1 MSGRRIPSKLLVV
14 VVALVAVLGASV
26 TGGVVLAAN
35 GKSPR
40 TTTTAAAVRT
50 QQSRAAV
57 ASGPLSVVST
67 SPANGASSVSP
78 GADVQIQFSDP
89 VDVSGVDPVLSPSV
103 PGVWE
108 QPEPNELVFYPEQPL
123 TPDAS
128 VTLSI
133 DSAATPGGRLLSA
146 PVTVSWTVATGSTL
160 RLQQILASLGY
171 LPLSFQPST
180 PVPVTLSAQ
189 VAAALAPPT
198 GAFAW
203 RWPDVPASLQAL
215 WQPGADTEMTQAAV
229 MAFESA
235 SGLDPDGVAGPMV
248 WAALIQAAVS
258 GSPTSSNYSY
268 VQVSESQPEQLV
280 LWHNGTVAL
289 TTPANTGV
297 PGAATPTGTWAV
309 YARYL
314 STTMTGTDPD
324 GVHYSDPGV
333 PWVNY
338 FYDGDAV
345 HGFTRDEYGFPQSNG
360 CVELP
365 LGAAEAAF
373 GLLYVGAMVTIS
385 A

>member
-1 MSGRRIPSKLLVV
+1 MVA
-14 VVALVAVLGASV
+14 VALAAVLGASV

-35 GKSPR
+35 RKPSRPVS
-40 TTTTAAAVRT
+40 TTASAR
-50 QQSRAAV
+50 SRP
-57 ASGPLSVVST
+57 SLSAPAPVSVLST
-67 SPANGASSVSP
+67 SPANGATSVSP
-78 GADVQIQFSDP
+78 GAEVEVQFSGP
-89 VDVSGVDPVLSPSV
+89 VDVSGGDPVLSPSV

-108 QPEPNELVFYPEQPL
+108 QPEPSVLVFHPDQPL
-123 TPDAS
+123 TPDTA

-133 DSAATPGGRLLSA
+133 DDATTPDGGRLSA
-146 PVTVSWTVATGSTL
+146 PVTVSWTVADGSTL
-160 RLQQILASLGY
+160 RLQEILASLGF
-171 LPLSFQPST
+171 LPLSFQSAS
-180 PVPVTLSAQ
+180 PVAPTLSAQ

-198 GAFAW
+198 GTFAW
-203 RWPDVPASLQAL
+203 RWPDAPASLQAL
-215 WQPGADTEMTQAAV
+215 WQEGTYTEMTQAAV
-229 MAFESA
+229 MAFESDT
-235 SGLDPDGVAGPMV
+235 GLATDGVAGPLV
-248 WAALIQAAVS
+248 WAALIKAALS

-297 PGAATPTGTWAV
+297 PGATTPTGTWPI
-309 YARYL
+309 YARYQT
-314 STTMTGTDPD
+314 TTMTGTDPN

-338 FYDGDAV
+338 FLGGDAV
-345 HGFTRDEYGFPQSNG
+345 HGFTRAQYGFPQSNG

-365 LGAAEAAF
+365 IGAAQTAF